1 MRKKRLGMG
10 LKARRHGM
18 RMRDAEGGIRRM
30 DPGRLCGDRS
40 AEVHGAAGPDV
51 RAGGEGGGA
60 LPPGFAIRGGAVW
73 QTWESGPKGRGKD
86 DGMNR
91 RLGRRCPPGL
101 RGGVFDGPELDDVV
115 RFCG

>member
-1 MRKKRLGMG
+1 MGVRDAGHGPRGVDPGGPGMG
-10 LKARRHGM
+10 L
-18 RMRDAEGGIRRM
+18 
-30 DPGRLCGDRS
+30 S
-40 AEVHGAAGPDV
+40 AEDDGAACPDV

-101 RGGVFDGPELDDVV
+101 SRGVFDGP
-115 RFCG
+115 